1 MDKSQ
6 YQLLRWSVE
15 MHIASTVS
23 DPASARALADNIM
36 RDFVKA
42 MAAAQ
47 VARSAVNRAFRTF
60 RRDTPCEV
68 PQWAFRKPGSNSRH
82 PQH

>member
-15 MHIASTVS
+15 CHVANTITDPVIARSLVDS
-23 DPASARALADNIM
+23 VM

-47 VARSAVNRAFRTF
+47 VARSAGNRAFRTF

-68 PQWAFRKPGSNSRH
+68 PQWAFREPGSNSRH